1 MEKLTHWTCTKIKN
15 ICSGKDPI
23 KMKRQTTDWEKIFSD
38 HISNKELVSRIY
50 KEHSKLNGKNI
61 PNNPVRKWAQDMN
74 RYYSKKNYR
83 WPIST

>member
-1 MEKLTHWTCTKIKN
+1 
-15 ICSGKDPI
+15 
-23 KMKRQTTDWEKIFSD
+23 MKRQTTDWEKIFSD